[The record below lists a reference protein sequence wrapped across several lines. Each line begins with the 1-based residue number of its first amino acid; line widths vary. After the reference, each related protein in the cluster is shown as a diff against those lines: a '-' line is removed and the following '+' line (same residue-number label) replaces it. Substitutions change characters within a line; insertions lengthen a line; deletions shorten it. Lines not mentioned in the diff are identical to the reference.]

1 MVTSLLIA
9 RLLIAG
15 VLGIAALTKAV
26 DLAGSRQAMI
36 DFGVPE
42 RLAAAAG
49 VGLPVVEGV
58 LAVLLLP
65 RATAPVAAALSGALM
80 LAFAAG
86 IMAALVKGRHPD
98 CHCFGQLHSEPAG
111 RSTVI
116 RDLFLAGVAGFV
128 AVAGWNDPGTSV
140 TGWIGS
146 LSTAQAI
153 GAGAAVVFAGLFAF
167 QVWFSLQLLRQNGRV
182 LTRLEALEAAVQGR
196 AATELLGSRDHS
208 TTRVAGLP
216 IGAPAPPFALPALD
230 GEIVTLDG
238 LRSSGRPVLLVFS
251 DPSCGSCNALLADVA
266 RWQRVQSKRLTI
278 ALISRGTAE
287 QNAAK
292 AGGHEPSDVLLQ
304 RDREAAESYRAHGT
318 PSAVLVSVDGRIAS
332 PLALGPQA
340 IGALVENATSANPVL
355 QVMASSSNGG
365 NGSFDTSKAAPTASP
380 QPAVRQNSTIPEPVA
395 AGPAPDRADLAS
407 QERELP

>member
-1 MVTSLLIA
+1 
-9 RLLIAG
+9 
-15 VLGIAALTKAV
+15 
-26 DLAGSRQAMI
+26 MI

-86 IMAALVKGRHPD
+86 ITVALAKGRHPD

-140 TGWIGS
+140 TDWIGS

-167 QVWFSLQLLRQNGRV
+167 QVWFSLQLLHQNGRV

-196 AATELLGSRDHS
+196 AATELGSHRHS
-208 TTRVAGLP
+208 KTRVAGLP
-216 IGAPAPPFALPALD
+216 VSAPAPPFALPALD

-251 DPSCGSCNALLADVA
+251 DPSCGPCNALLPDVA
-266 RWQRVQSKRLTI
+266 NWQREHSEQMRVV
-278 ALISRGTAE
+278 LIGHGTVE

-292 AGGHEPSDVLLQ
+292 AGEHELADVLLEQ
-304 RDREAAESYRAHGT
+304 DREAAESYHAHAT

-340 IGALVENATSANPVL
+340 ISALVENATSANPIL
-355 QVMASSSNGG
+355 QVIAPSGNGG

-380 QPAVRQNSTIPEPVA
+380 QPAAQQNSTIPEPVA
-395 AGPAPDRADLAS
+395 ARPVSDRADLAS
-407 QERELP
+407 QKRELP